1 MMQLHFRY
9 ELGFVPAV
17 IDGKRHKPKVVLAKE
32 AKEKYRGVPLPFRRE
47 YILAAVPDWA
57 R

>member
-32 AKEKYRGVPLPFRRE
+32 AKEKYRGVPLTFRRE
-47 YILAAVPDWA
+47 YILAAVPDWG